1 MSYAVRLHPPAQK
14 ELNRLSDIDFR
25 RVDAA
30 IYGLRSNPRPFGV
43 QKLKGALHRIRVG
56 HWRVLYAIFD
66 DTEAVVILRIAR
78 RNEQTYKFLAR

>member
-1 MSYAVRLHPPAQK
+1 MSYVVRLHPPAQK
-14 ELNRLSDIDFR
+14 ELGHLPDVDFR

-30 IYGLRSNPRPFGV
+30 IYGLRFNPRPFGV

-66 DTEAVVILRIAR
+66 ENREVVILRIAR
-78 RNEQTYKFLAR
+78 RNEQTYKFLA